1 MLEVTGLTS
10 VLHISSVDEV
20 VEMFC
25 TPSRVIEY
33 LDHAGLSS
41 SFGGPVLITNS
52 FFNMARNNLKTSTC
66 KILYPLLTRSIQS
79 HVDDLTWCQ

>member
-25 TPSRVIEY
+25 TPPRVIEY
-33 LDHAGLSS
+33 LDHAGLRSF
-41 SFGGPVLITNS
+41 FGGPVLRHEFLLQHGKKQSQDFHLQNS
-52 FFNMARNNLKTSTC
+52 V
-66 KILYPLLTRSIQS
+66 SI
-79 HVDDLTWCQ
+79 VDPQHPKSR